1 MAKQQRL
8 LNLMYDHVILKMF
21 VSANAEKSWLLR
33 HRETAK
39 NCITTR
45 ILDLINRVDFV
56 IARN

>member
-21 VSANAEKSWLLR
+21 VSVNAEKSWLLR
-33 HRETAK
+33 YRETAK
-39 NCITTR
+39 SCITTR
-45 ILDLINRVDFV
+45 VLDLINRVDFV